1 MAGPGESTHN
11 NQYSWLVASGLLLL
25 IFAILAGRPVGLLFD
40 AFRGLLVGLAICC
53 CMVYLVF
60 EFLPEKYR

>member
-1 MAGPGESTHN
+1 MAEQKDALHGDR
-11 NQYSWLVASGLLLL
+11 YSWLIASGLLLL
-25 IFAILAGRPVGLLFD
+25 ILAILAGRPVGLLYD